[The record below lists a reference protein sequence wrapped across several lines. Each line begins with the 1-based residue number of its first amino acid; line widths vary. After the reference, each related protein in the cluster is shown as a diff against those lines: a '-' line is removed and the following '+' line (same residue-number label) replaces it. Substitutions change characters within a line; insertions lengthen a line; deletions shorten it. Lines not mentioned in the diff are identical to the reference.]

1 MEEAEEHSV
10 SDAEATEAGEK
21 GDATDATEATSE
33 DEDEDDPGASLL
45 SRPEKTEKTE
55 KSLKGQ
61 KMNVSKEIRM
71 KQGLEHNTSTEND
84 GADGAVWELFQ
95 NWVERTEKSAR
106 ASNES
111 KLEDAESNASLK
123 SQNGTKLSTGNES
136 MATESVEAP
145 VGRTRHRQNESEEF
159 PGDDSTEK
167 NATIQAR
174 SKNDTAHRLALV
186 RCEEDLWLANL
197 RVCLVVGKAAS
208 DCAT

>member
-84 GADGAVWELFQ
+84 GADGGRFENSSKTGF
-95 NWVERTEKSAR
+95 ERTEKSAR

-186 RCEEDLWLANL
+186 RCEEDL
-197 RVCLVVGKAAS
+197 
-208 DCAT
+208 